1 LLGVPV
7 HLSSPVVSPVTG
19 PSLQTSGPICGFPSP
34 AATVTPRQPWGQE
47 RVITGNRQTSAA
59 FTDAFVAEDDALR
72 WARDRAREAGLRSVS
87 PGAGAALRLLAAA
100 VDAKAVAEIGTGA
113 GVSGIHLLHG
123 MRPDGVL
130 TTVDTEPEHQ
140 QSARQAF
147 RAAGFASN
155 RARFIPGP
163 ALDVL
168 PRLAD
173 AGYDLVF
180 CDGDRL
186 EYPDYLAESL
196 RLLRPGGLVV
206 FEGVFAHGRTL
217 DSGPQPT
224 EVVRLRELLRTM
236 RESPELV
243 VSLLPVGDG
252 LLCAVKR

>member
-1 LLGVPV
+1 M
-7 HLSSPVVSPVTG
+7 
-19 PSLQTSGPICGFPSP
+19 CGFPTP
-34 AATVTPRQPWGQE
+34 TDTVTPRQPRGRE
-47 RVITGNRQTSAA
+47 RAISGNRQTSWA
-59 FTDAFVAEDDALR
+59 FADAFVAEEDALR

-87 PGAGAALRLLAAA
+87 PGTGAALRLLAAT
-100 VDAKAVAEIGTGA
+100 VGAKAVAEIGTGT

-130 TTVDTEPEHQ
+130 TTVDTEPERQ
-140 QSARQAF
+140 QFARQAF

-155 RARFIPGP
+155 RARIIPGR

-173 AGYDLVF
+173 SGYDLVF

-186 EYPDYLAESL
+186 EYLDYLAESL
-196 RLLRPGGLVV
+196 RLLRPGGLVC
-206 FEGVFAHGRTL
+206 FEGVFSNGRTV

-224 EVVRLRELLRTM
+224 EVLRQRELLRTV
-236 RESPELV
+236 RENQDLV
-243 VSLLPVGDG
+243 PSLLPVGDG